1 MSDIEHSIF
10 QIFLIL
16 SRIAGVLMFF
26 PGFNER
32 YVFTRANL
40 VLAFFLSL
48 ILSNLIPDLPK
59 APESPF
65 ALILYIIL
73 ETMVGI
79 IIGISAQIMF
89 LSVHLAGALMSMQSG
104 MSAANVFDPSQ
115 GEQVPIITNIFTM
128 FCLAAIFTTDTHHI
142 MFAAIANSYE
152 TFPAGAV
159 HLSDT
164 TEFITTTI
172 SKSFLL
178 GLRISAPFMVVNLA
192 VTVAN
197 GLLARLMP
205 SFQVFF
211 VMTPAQIMILF
222 ILLLVT
228 LNPILEAVIINIQE
242 TVSIFA
248 S

>member
-1 MSDIEHSIF
+1 
-10 QIFLIL
+10 
-16 SRIAGVLMFF
+16 MFF

-48 ILSNLIPDLPK
+48 ILSNLIPNLPQ

-65 ALILYIIL
+65 ALILCIL
-73 ETMVGI
+73 LEVMLGI
-79 IIGISAQIMF
+79 IIGLSAQIIF
-89 LSVHLAGALMSMQSG
+89 LSIHIAGALMSVQSG
-104 MSAANVFDPSQ
+104 MSAANVFDPTQ
-115 GEQVPIITNIFTM
+115 GTQVPIITNIFTM

-152 TFPAGAV
+152 KLPAGNI
-159 HLSDT
+159 HLADM
-164 TEFITTTI
+164 TEFITATI

-178 GLRISAPFMVVNLA
+178 GLKISAPFMIVNIA
-192 VTVAN
+192 ITVAN

-211 VMTPAQIMILF
+211 VMTPAQILVLF
-222 ILLLVT
+222 ALLLVT

-242 TVSIFA
+242 NIGIFA
-248 S
+248 L